1 MDSAIPVRCS
11 TVFHALHRTLVIY
24 VRLDLSSM
32 KVSANSAKQENM
44 KKMGHVYNALMPVS
58 SVHHRKAVLFART
71 GSNYMRDNV
80 INVRSMVVYLAF
92 HHKSVRVVKVRT
104 F

>member
-11 TVFHALHRTLVIY
+11 TVFHALHLTLVIY

-58 SVHHRKAVLFART
+58 SVHHWKAALFART

-80 INVRSMVVYLAF
+80 INVRSMVVSLAF
-92 HHKSVRVVKVRT
+92 HHRSVRVVKVRT